1 MMKHAAEMGWQV
13 EQDNT
18 GQYVI
23 YTGIPEGA
31 PEVAQQ
37 YAHEHGY
44 EIDSDNYGS
53 IILYTGI
60 HAPDVRLCSVTLKYA
75 GNKEREVEVWCSNDY
90 LNLSQHP
97 EVTKTS
103 IEVINELGTGSGG
116 TRNISGTSTYHVD
129 LERLIADLHRKESA
143 LLFPS
148 AYTANQSTLWTLC
161 KNMEG
166 IEVFSDE
173 LNHASLIQGIKNAD
187 VVTHIFRHNDT
198 EHLEE
203 LLNTANANTPKL
215 IVFESLYS
223 MEGLRSP
230 LQKIID
236 IAKKYN
242 ALTYLDEVHSVGLY
256 GPEGRGIT
264 AEKGLE
270 DEIDIING
278 TLSKSFGQMGGYVAA
293 NADIID
299 YIRSF
304 APGFIFT
311 SSMNPSIAAA
321 SITSI
326 KIAMSSEDLREN
338 IRINSDRIRTG
349 LRELQIPFLE
359 NDSHIIPIHLYDP
372 RLCKE
377 AANLLLEK
385 HGIYIQPIFY
395 PTVPKGD
402 ERFRVTIT
410 PRHEAS
416 DIDHFLDA
424 LDDVWK
430 QMDLK
435 RSDSDEEEKSAVSRI
450 Y

>member
-1 MMKHAAEMGWQV
+1 MNYKKFFSDELVSLKSQGLYRKFRAINRNKASFPKATERF
-13 EQDNT
+13 
-18 GQYVI
+18 
-23 YTGIPEGA
+23 EG
-31 PEVAQQ
+31 
-37 YAHEHGY
+37 
-44 EIDSDNYGS
+44 
-53 IILYTGI
+53 
-60 HAPDVRLCSVTLKYA
+60 
-75 GNKEREVEVWCSNDY
+75 KEREVEVWCSNDY

-97 EVTKTS
+97 DVTKTS

-278 TLSKSFGQMGGYVAA
+278 TLSKSYGQMGGYVAA

-338 IRINSDRIRTG
+338 IRINSDRIRAG

-435 RSDSDEEEKSAVSRI
+435 RSDSDQEEISAVSRI

>member
-1 MMKHAAEMGWQV
+1 MNYKKFFSDELISLKSQGLYRKFRAINRNKSSFPKATERF
-13 EQDNT
+13 
-18 GQYVI
+18 
-23 YTGIPEGA
+23 EG
-31 PEVAQQ
+31 
-37 YAHEHGY
+37 
-44 EIDSDNYGS
+44 
-53 IILYTGI
+53 
-60 HAPDVRLCSVTLKYA
+60 R
-75 GNKEREVEVWCSNDY
+75 EREVEVWCSNDY

-103 IEVINELGTGSGG
+103 VDVINQLGTGSGG

-129 LERLIADLHRKESA
+129 LEQLLADLHRKESA

-187 VVTHIFRHNDT
+187 VETHIFRHNDT

-230 LQKIID
+230 LQKIIE

-270 DEIDIING
+270 DDIDIING

-338 IRINSDRIRTG
+338 IRINSDRIRAG

-377 AANLLLEK
+377 AANMLLEK

-435 RSDSDEEEKSAVSRI
+435 RSDSDQEEKSAVSRI

>member
-1 MMKHAAEMGWQV
+1 MNYKKFFSDELVSLKSQGLYRKFRAINRNKSSFPKATERF
-13 EQDNT
+13 E
-18 GQYVI
+18 GQ
-23 YTGIPEGA
+23 
-31 PEVAQQ
+31 Q
-37 YAHEHGY
+37 
-44 EIDSDNYGS
+44 
-53 IILYTGI
+53 
-60 HAPDVRLCSVTLKYA
+60 
-75 GNKEREVEVWCSNDY
+75 REVEVWCSNDY

-129 LERLIADLHRKESA
+129 LENLLADLHNKESA

-161 KNMEG
+161 KNLEG
-166 IEVFSDE
+166 VEIFSDE
-173 LNHASLIQGIKNAD
+173 LNHASLIQGIKNAN
-187 VVTHIFRHNDT
+187 VECHVFRHNDT

-203 LLNTANANTPKL
+203 LINNANANSPKI

-270 DEIDIING
+270 DDIDIING
-278 TLSKSFGQMGGYVAA
+278 TLSKAFGQMGGYVAA
-293 NADIID
+293 SADIID

-311 SSMNPSIAAA
+311 SSMNPSVAAA

-326 KIAMSSEDLREN
+326 KVAMESEDLREN
-338 IRINSDRIRTG
+338 IRVNSDRIRAG
-349 LRELQIPFLE
+349 LRDLQIPFLE

-377 AANLLLEK
+377 AANLLLER
-385 HGIYIQPIFY
+385 HGIYIQPIFF

-410 PRHEAS
+410 PRHEAN
-416 DIDHFLDA
+416 DINNFLNA

-430 QMDLK
+430 TMDLR
-435 RSDSDEEEKSAVSRI
+435 RSDSIEEEKPAVARI

>member
-1 MMKHAAEMGWQV
+1 MNYKKFFSDELVSLKSQGLYRKFRAINRNKSSFPKATERF
-13 EQDNT
+13 
-18 GQYVI
+18 
-23 YTGIPEGA
+23 EG
-31 PEVAQQ
+31 
-37 YAHEHGY
+37 
-44 EIDSDNYGS
+44 
-53 IILYTGI
+53 
-60 HAPDVRLCSVTLKYA
+60 
-75 GNKEREVEVWCSNDY
+75 KEREVEVWCSNDY

-97 EVTKTS
+97 EVTDVS
-103 IEVINELGTGSGG
+103 IDVINELGTGSGG

-129 LERLIADLHRKESA
+129 LESLLADLHKKEAS

-161 KNMEG
+161 KNLEG
-166 IEVFSDE
+166 VEVYSDE

-187 VVTHIFRHNDT
+187 AVCHVFRHNDT
-198 EHLEE
+198 DHLEE
-203 LLNTANANTPKL
+203 LLKTSNADTPKL

-223 MEGLRSP
+223 MEGMRSP
-230 LQKIID
+230 
-236 IAKKYN
+236 IAKIVALAEEYN

-264 AEKGLE
+264 AELGLE
-270 DEIDIING
+270 DRIDIING

-293 NADIID
+293 NSDIID
-299 YIRSF
+299 YVRSF

-321 SITSI
+321 SIKSI
-326 KIAMSSEDLREN
+326 ELAKKSDDLRTN
-338 IRINSDRIRTG
+338 IRLNSNRIRKG
-349 LRELQIPFLE
+349 LREARIPFLK

-372 RLCKE
+372 SLCKE
-377 AANLLLEK
+377 AANLLIEK
-385 HGIYIQPIFY
+385 HGIYIQPVFF

-416 DIDHFLDA
+416 DIDRFVEA
-424 LDDVWK
+424 LDDVWTV
-430 QMDLK
+430 MGL
-435 RSDSDEEEKSAVSRI
+435 RRADSEESIVKESVSRI

>member
-1 MMKHAAEMGWQV
+1 MNYKKFFSDELISLKSQGLYRKFRAINRNKSSFPKATERF
-13 EQDNT
+13 
-18 GQYVI
+18 
-23 YTGIPEGA
+23 EG
-31 PEVAQQ
+31 
-37 YAHEHGY
+37 
-44 EIDSDNYGS
+44 
-53 IILYTGI
+53 
-60 HAPDVRLCSVTLKYA
+60 
-75 GNKEREVEVWCSNDY
+75 KEREVEVWCSNDY

-103 IEVINELGTGSGG
+103 VEVINQLGTGSGG

-129 LERLIADLHRKESA
+129 LENLLADLHNKESA

-161 KNMEG
+161 KNMG
-166 IEVFSDE
+166 GVEVFSDE

-198 EHLEE
+198 DHLEE
-203 LLNTANANTPKL
+203 LLKTANANTPKI

-230 LQKIID
+230 LQKIIE

-270 DEIDIING
+270 DDIDIING

-293 NADIID
+293 NSDIID

-321 SITSI
+321 SITAI
-326 KIAMSSEDLREN
+326 NIAKEAEDLREN
-338 IRINSDRIRTG
+338 IRLNSDRIRKG
-349 LRELQIPFLE
+349 LTDLKIPFLE

-410 PRHEAS
+410 PRHEAG
-416 DIDHFLDA
+416 DIDHFLDS

-430 QMDLK
+430 VMDLR
-435 RSDSDEEEKSAVSRI
+435 RSEESQEEKPAVSRI

>member
-1 MMKHAAEMGWQV
+1 MNYKKFFSDELISLKSQGLYRKFRAINRNKSSFPKATERF
-13 EQDNT
+13 
-18 GQYVI
+18 
-23 YTGIPEGA
+23 EG
-31 PEVAQQ
+31 
-37 YAHEHGY
+37 
-44 EIDSDNYGS
+44 
-53 IILYTGI
+53 
-60 HAPDVRLCSVTLKYA
+60 
-75 GNKEREVEVWCSNDY
+75 KEREVEVWCSNDY

-103 IEVINELGTGSGG
+103 VEVINQLGTGSGG

-129 LERLIADLHRKESA
+129 LENLLADLHNKESA

-166 IEVFSDE
+166 VEVFSDE

-198 EHLEE
+198 DHLEE
-203 LLNTANANTPKL
+203 LLKTANANTPKI

-230 LQKIID
+230 LQKIIE

-270 DEIDIING
+270 DDIDIING

-293 NADIID
+293 NSDIID

-321 SITSI
+321 SITAI
-326 KIAMSSEDLREN
+326 NIAKEAEDLREN
-338 IRINSDRIRTG
+338 IRLNSDRIRKG
-349 LRELQIPFLE
+349 LTDLQIPFLE

-410 PRHEAS
+410 PRHEAG

-430 QMDLK
+430 VMDLR
-435 RSDSDEEEKSAVSRI
+435 RSEESQEEKPAVSRI

>member
-1 MMKHAAEMGWQV
+1 MNYKKFFSDELISLKSQGLYRKFRAINRNKSSFPKATERF
-13 EQDNT
+13 E
-18 GQYVI
+18 GQ
-23 YTGIPEGA
+23 
-31 PEVAQQ
+31 
-37 YAHEHGY
+37 
-44 EIDSDNYGS
+44 
-53 IILYTGI
+53 
-60 HAPDVRLCSVTLKYA
+60 
-75 GNKEREVEVWCSNDY
+75 EREVEVWCSNDY

-129 LERLIADLHRKESA
+129 LEKLLADLHRKESA

-203 LLNTANANTPKL
+203 LLNNANANTPKL
-215 IVFESLYS
+215 VVFESLYS

-230 LQKIID
+230 LQKIIE
-236 IAKKYN
+236 ISKKYN

-278 TLSKSFGQMGGYVAA
+278 TVSKSFGQMGGYVAA

-326 KIAMSSEDLREN
+326 KIAMSSEELRDN
-338 IRINSDRIRTG
+338 IRINSDLIRQG
-349 LRELQIPFLE
+349 LRDLRIPFLE

-416 DIDHFLDA
+416 DIQHFLDA
-424 LDDVWK
+424 LDDVWNE
-430 QMDLK
+430 MDLK
-435 RSDSDEEEKSAVSRI
+435 RSDSVEEERSAVSRI

>member
-1 MMKHAAEMGWQV
+1 MNYKKFFSDELISLKSQGLYRKFRAINRNKSSFPKATERF
-13 EQDNT
+13 E
-18 GQYVI
+18 GQ
-23 YTGIPEGA
+23 
-31 PEVAQQ
+31 
-37 YAHEHGY
+37 
-44 EIDSDNYGS
+44 
-53 IILYTGI
+53 
-60 HAPDVRLCSVTLKYA
+60 
-75 GNKEREVEVWCSNDY
+75 EREVEVWCSNDY

-129 LERLIADLHRKESA
+129 LEKLLADLHRKESA

-203 LLNTANANTPKL
+203 LLNNANANTPKL
-215 IVFESLYS
+215 VVFESLYS

-230 LQKIID
+230 LQKIIE

-326 KIAMSSEDLREN
+326 KIAMSSEDLRDN
-338 IRINSDRIRTG
+338 IRINSDRIRLG
-349 LRELQIPFLE
+349 LRDLQIPFLE

-416 DIDHFLDA
+416 DIQHFLDA
-424 LDDVWK
+424 LDDVWN
-430 QMDLK
+430 QMGLK
-435 RSDSDEEEKSAVSRI
+435 RSDSIEEERSAVSRI

>member
-1 MMKHAAEMGWQV
+1 MNYKKFFSDELVSLKSQGLYRKFRAINRNKSSFPKATERF
-13 EQDNT
+13 
-18 GQYVI
+18 
-23 YTGIPEGA
+23 EG
-31 PEVAQQ
+31 
-37 YAHEHGY
+37 
-44 EIDSDNYGS
+44 
-53 IILYTGI
+53 
-60 HAPDVRLCSVTLKYA
+60 
-75 GNKEREVEVWCSNDY
+75 KEREVEVWCSNDY

-129 LERLIADLHRKESA
+129 LERLLADLHRKESA

-278 TLSKSFGQMGGYVAA
+278 TLSKSYGQMGGYVAA

-326 KIAMSSEDLREN
+326 KIAMSSEDLRDN
-338 IRINSDRIRTG
+338 IRINSDRIRAG

-377 AANLLLEK
+377 AASLLLEK

>member
-1 MMKHAAEMGWQV
+1 MNYKKFFSDELISLKSQGLYRKFRAINRNKSSFPKATERF
-13 EQDNT
+13 
-18 GQYVI
+18 
-23 YTGIPEGA
+23 EG
-31 PEVAQQ
+31 
-37 YAHEHGY
+37 
-44 EIDSDNYGS
+44 N
-53 IILYTGI
+53 
-60 HAPDVRLCSVTLKYA
+60 
-75 GNKEREVEVWCSNDY
+75 EREVEVWCSNDY

-103 IEVINELGTGSGG
+103 VEVINQLGTGSGG

-129 LERLIADLHRKESA
+129 LENLLADLHNKESA

-161 KNMEG
+161 KNLG
-166 IEVFSDE
+166 GVEVFSDE

-198 EHLEE
+198 DHLEE
-203 LLNTANANTPKL
+203 LLKTANANTPKI

-230 LQKIID
+230 LQKIIE

-270 DEIDIING
+270 DDIDIING

-293 NADIID
+293 NSDIID

-321 SITSI
+321 SITAI
-326 KIAMSSEDLREN
+326 NIAKEAENLREN
-338 IRINSDRIRTG
+338 IRLNSDRIRRG
-349 LRELQIPFLE
+349 LTDLQIPYLE

-410 PRHEAS
+410 PRHEAG

-430 QMDLK
+430 LMDLQ
-435 RSDSDEEEKSAVSRI
+435 RSEESQEEKPAVSRI

>member
-1 MMKHAAEMGWQV
+1 MNYKKFFSDELVSLKSQGLYRKFRAINRNKSSFPKATERF
-13 EQDNT
+13 E
-18 GQYVI
+18 GQ
-23 YTGIPEGA
+23 
-31 PEVAQQ
+31 
-37 YAHEHGY
+37 
-44 EIDSDNYGS
+44 
-53 IILYTGI
+53 
-60 HAPDVRLCSVTLKYA
+60 
-75 GNKEREVEVWCSNDY
+75 EREVEVWCSNDY

-129 LERLIADLHRKESA
+129 LEKLLADLHRKESA

-203 LLNTANANTPKL
+203 LLNNANANTPKL
-215 IVFESLYS
+215 VVFESLYS

-230 LQKIID
+230 LQKIIE

-270 DEIDIING
+270 AEIDIING

-293 NADIID
+293 NSDIID

-326 KIAMSSEDLREN
+326 KIAMSSEDLRDN
-338 IRINSDRIRTG
+338 IRINSDRIRLG
-349 LRELQIPFLE
+349 LRDLQIPFLE

-416 DIDHFLDA
+416 DIQHFLDA
-424 LDDVWK
+424 LDDVWN
-430 QMDLK
+430 QMGLK
-435 RSDSDEEEKSAVSRI
+435 RSDSIEEERSAVSRI

>member
-1 MMKHAAEMGWQV
+1 MNYKKFFSDELISLKSQGLYRKFRAINRNKSSFPKATERF
-13 EQDNT
+13 
-18 GQYVI
+18 
-23 YTGIPEGA
+23 EG
-31 PEVAQQ
+31 
-37 YAHEHGY
+37 
-44 EIDSDNYGS
+44 
-53 IILYTGI
+53 
-60 HAPDVRLCSVTLKYA
+60 
-75 GNKEREVEVWCSNDY
+75 KEREVEVWCSNDY

-103 IEVINELGTGSGG
+103 VEVINQLGTGSGG

-129 LERLIADLHRKESA
+129 LEQLLADLHRKESA

-187 VVTHIFRHNDT
+187 VETHIFRHNDT

-230 LQKIID
+230 LQKIIE

-270 DEIDIING
+270 DDIDIING

-338 IRINSDRIRTG
+338 IRNNSDRIRAG
-349 LRELQIPFLE
+349 LRDLEIPFLE

-430 QMDLK
+430 QMDLR
-435 RSDSDEEEKSAVSRI
+435 RSDSAEEEKSAVSRI

>member
-1 MMKHAAEMGWQV
+1 MNYKKFFSDELVSLKSQGLYRKFRAINRNKSSFPKATERF
-13 EQDNT
+13 
-18 GQYVI
+18 
-23 YTGIPEGA
+23 EG
-31 PEVAQQ
+31 
-37 YAHEHGY
+37 
-44 EIDSDNYGS
+44 
-53 IILYTGI
+53 
-60 HAPDVRLCSVTLKYA
+60 
-75 GNKEREVEVWCSNDY
+75 KEREVEVWCSNDY

-97 EVTKTS
+97 KVTKTS

-129 LERLIADLHRKESA
+129 LERLLADLHRKESA

-278 TLSKSFGQMGGYVAA
+278 TLSKSYGQMGGYVAA

-338 IRINSDRIRTG
+338 IRINSDRIRAG

-435 RSDSDEEEKSAVSRI
+435 RSDSDQEEKSAVSRI

>member
-1 MMKHAAEMGWQV
+1 MNYKKFFSDELISLKSQGLYRKFRAINRNKSSFPKATERF
-13 EQDNT
+13 
-18 GQYVI
+18 
-23 YTGIPEGA
+23 EG
-31 PEVAQQ
+31 
-37 YAHEHGY
+37 
-44 EIDSDNYGS
+44 
-53 IILYTGI
+53 
-60 HAPDVRLCSVTLKYA
+60 R
-75 GNKEREVEVWCSNDY
+75 EREVEVWCSNDY

-103 IEVINELGTGSGG
+103 VDVINQLGTGSGG

-129 LERLIADLHRKESA
+129 LEQLLADLHRKESA

-187 VVTHIFRHNDT
+187 VETHIFRHNDT

-203 LLNTANANTPKL
+203 LLNTANANSPKL

-230 LQKIID
+230 LQKIIE

-270 DEIDIING
+270 DDIDIING
-278 TLSKSFGQMGGYVAA
+278 TLSKSFRQMGGYVAA

-326 KIAMSSEDLREN
+326 KIAMSSEDLRDN
-338 IRINSDRIRTG
+338 IRINSDRIRAG
-349 LRELQIPFLE
+349 LRDLEIPFLE

-410 PRHEAS
+410 PRHEAR

-430 QMDLK
+430 QMDLR
-435 RSDSDEEEKSAVSRI
+435 RSDSAEEEKSAVSRI

>member
-1 MMKHAAEMGWQV
+1 MNYKKFFSDELVSLKSQGLYRKFRAINRNKSSFPKATERF
-13 EQDNT
+13 
-18 GQYVI
+18 
-23 YTGIPEGA
+23 EG
-31 PEVAQQ
+31 
-37 YAHEHGY
+37 
-44 EIDSDNYGS
+44 
-53 IILYTGI
+53 
-60 HAPDVRLCSVTLKYA
+60 
-75 GNKEREVEVWCSNDY
+75 KEREVEVWCSNDY

-129 LERLIADLHRKESA
+129 LERLLADLHRKESA

-278 TLSKSFGQMGGYVAA
+278 TLSKSYGQMGGYVAA

-338 IRINSDRIRTG
+338 IRINSDRIRAG

-435 RSDSDEEEKSAVSRI
+435 RYDSNQEDKSAVSRI

>member
-1 MMKHAAEMGWQV
+1 MNYKKFFSDELISLKSQGLYRKFRAINRNKSSFPKATERF
-13 EQDNT
+13 
-18 GQYVI
+18 
-23 YTGIPEGA
+23 EG
-31 PEVAQQ
+31 
-37 YAHEHGY
+37 
-44 EIDSDNYGS
+44 
-53 IILYTGI
+53 
-60 HAPDVRLCSVTLKYA
+60 
-75 GNKEREVEVWCSNDY
+75 KEREVEVWCSNDY

-97 EVTKTS
+97 QVTRTS
-103 IEVINELGTGSGG
+103 VEVINQLGTGSGG

-129 LERLIADLHRKESA
+129 LENLLAELHQKESA

-166 IEVFSDE
+166 VEVFSDE

-203 LLNTANANTPKL
+203 LLKTANANSPKI

-223 MEGLRSP
+223 MEGLRAP
-230 LQKIID
+230 LQKIIE
-236 IAKKYN
+236 IARKYN

-264 AEKGLE
+264 AEKGL
-270 DEIDIING
+270 DQDIDIING

-293 NADIID
+293 NSDIID

-321 SITSI
+321 SITAI
-326 KIAMSSEDLREN
+326 NIAKKAEDLREN
-338 IRINSDRIRTG
+338 IRHNSARIRKG
-349 LRELQIPFLE
+349 LTDLEIPFLE

-377 AANLLLEK
+377 AANMLLEK

-410 PRHEAS
+410 PRHEAG

-424 LDDVWK
+424 LDDVWNTL
-430 QMDLK
+430 DLK
-435 RSDSDEEEKSAVSRI
+435 RSDLSTEERTSVSRI

>member
-1 MMKHAAEMGWQV
+1 MNYKKFFSDELISLKSQGLYRKFRAINRNKSSFPKATERF
-13 EQDNT
+13 
-18 GQYVI
+18 
-23 YTGIPEGA
+23 EGK
-31 PEVAQQ
+31 Q
-37 YAHEHGY
+37 
-44 EIDSDNYGS
+44 
-53 IILYTGI
+53 
-60 HAPDVRLCSVTLKYA
+60 
-75 GNKEREVEVWCSNDY
+75 REVEVWCSNDY

-103 IEVINELGTGSGG
+103 VEVISELGTGSGG

-129 LERLIADLHRKESA
+129 LEALLADLHSKEAA

-161 KNMEG
+161 KNLEG
-166 IEVFSDE
+166 VEIFSDE
-173 LNHASLIQGIKNAD
+173 LNHASLIQGIKNAN
-187 VVTHIFRHNDT
+187 VECHVFRHNDT

-203 LLNTANANTPKL
+203 LINNANADSPKI

-230 LQKIID
+230 LQKIIE

-270 DEIDIING
+270 DGIDIING
-278 TLSKSFGQMGGYVAA
+278 TLSKAFGQMGGYVAA
-293 NADIID
+293 NSDIID

-326 KIAMSSEDLREN
+326 KIAMASEDLRDN
-338 IRINSDRIRTG
+338 IRINSDRIRLG
-349 LRELQIPFLE
+349 LRDLQIPFLE

-410 PRHEAS
+410 PRHDAS
-416 DIDHFLDA
+416 DIQHFLDA
-424 LDDVWK
+424 LDDVWTI
-430 QMDLK
+430 MDLK
-435 RSDSDEEEKSAVSRI
+435 RDNSAEAEKPIVARI

>member
-1 MMKHAAEMGWQV
+1 MNYKKFFSDELISLKSQGLYRKFRAINRNKSSFPKATERF
-13 EQDNT
+13 
-18 GQYVI
+18 
-23 YTGIPEGA
+23 EG
-31 PEVAQQ
+31 
-37 YAHEHGY
+37 
-44 EIDSDNYGS
+44 
-53 IILYTGI
+53 
-60 HAPDVRLCSVTLKYA
+60 
-75 GNKEREVEVWCSNDY
+75 KEREVEVWCSNDY

-97 EVTKTS
+97 QVTRTS
-103 IEVINELGTGSGG
+103 VEVINQLGTGSGG

-129 LERLIADLHRKESA
+129 LENLLAELHQKESA

-166 IEVFSDE
+166 VEVFSDE

-203 LLNTANANTPKL
+203 LLKTANANSPKI

-230 LQKIID
+230 LQKIIE
-236 IAKKYN
+236 IARKYN

-264 AEKGLE
+264 SEKGL
-270 DEIDIING
+270 DQDIDIING

-293 NADIID
+293 NSDIID

-321 SITSI
+321 SITAI
-326 KIAMSSEDLREN
+326 NIAKKAEDLREN
-338 IRINSDRIRTG
+338 IRHNSARIRKG
-349 LRELQIPFLE
+349 LTDLEIPFLE

-377 AANLLLEK
+377 AANMLLEK

-410 PRHEAS
+410 PRHEAG

-430 QMDLK
+430 TLDLK
-435 RSDSDEEEKSAVSRI
+435 RSDLSIEERTSVSRI